1 MVDVP
6 GFLGAGAGKTYRI
19 GNIDLIF
26 VTPASAQGDYS
37 VWVSTTSPPGS
48 GASLHRHRYDEW
60 HVILEGRYECQV
72 GDEVRT
78 LTAGEAM
85 FAPGGTPHRLK
96 NVGPG
101 IGRQLG
107 IGSPASLFEAF
118 VAEVTAAQVDTGSP
132 SRPSAL
138 TFREIAT
145 KHGIEFV

>member
-1 MVDVP
+1 VLTD
-6 GFLGAGAGKTYRI
+6 GNAAAHRAG
-19 GNIDLIF
+19 
-26 VTPASAQGDYS
+26 SAAQQPDPS
-37 VWVSTTSPPGS
+37 VSTSS
-48 GASLHRHRYDEW
+48 GWY
-60 HVILEGRYECQV
+60 
-72 GDEVRT
+72 
-78 LTAGEAM
+78 
-85 FAPGGTPHRLK
+85 HRLK